1 MRDLRRI
8 PMHVGVIHRISNP
21 AAFRQ
26 AEQEALAGG
35 LPEGF
40 RLPVHAETPDH
51 TTAICVWDG
60 PSVDAVRDLVESV
73 VGEYSQN
80 EYFEMELESSPT
92 PA

>member
-1 MRDLRRI
+1 
-8 PMHVGVIHRISNP
+8 MHVGVIHRISNP
-21 AAFRQ
+21 AAFQQ
-26 AEQEALAGG
+26 AEQGALAGG

>member
-8 PMHVGVIHRISNP
+8 SMHVGVIHRISNP
-21 AAFRQ
+21 AAFLQ

-73 VGEYSQN
+73 VGEFSQN